1 MSYRSLI
8 WSLISVAIV
17 VAIVALWIQAINP
30 LLTSSAMP
38 ATAPGIWT
46 SLPHAR
52 PATSA
57 SGHRQAVWNLAQAG
71 LLLAFVVLCVLFTV
85 SLILTLRSLLL
96 GYPPEKSRKTKY
108 VDAWKLAGK
117 RFGDKPSEDDR

>member
-8 WSLISVAIV
+8 WSLLSLAIV

-30 LLTSSAMP
+30 LLTPSAVP
-38 ATAPGIWT
+38 TTAPGVWT
-46 SLPHAR
+46 PMPHAQ
-52 PATSA
+52 PATST
-57 SGHRQAVWNLAQAG
+57 SEHRRAMWNLAQAG

-96 GYPPEKSRKTKY
+96 GYPSEKARKTKY

-117 RFGDKPSEDDR
+117 RLGDKPSEDDR